1 MLTEDIQMNEQRLF
15 GLLGDFIVDV
25 QDDQLLILSCPSLP
39 CQRLRLDM
47 RVIGLLNGQ
56 QLVVDQVEPPLA
68 VGMAE
73 VHCLSMQSLS

>member
-1 MLTEDIQMNEQRLF
+1 MNEQRLF
-15 GLLGDFIVDV
+15 GLLGEIIIDV
-25 QDDQLLILSCPSLP
+25 QDDQLLILITCPSLP

-47 RVIGLLNGQ
+47 RVFGLLNGQ

-68 VGMAE
+68 VGMTE